1 MRLFEAHFEIYF
13 PISSSS
19 HRPALSGSTLGLG
32 SLGLGVG
39 LGDSSSDLTSGFG
52 DATCEIYAGD
62 LLDEFEETKYNPLWT
77 MKG

>member
-1 MRLFEAHFEIYF
+1 M
-13 PISSSS
+13 
-19 HRPALSGSTLGLG
+19 
-32 SLGLGVG
+32 GVG